1 MKAARWHGIEDIR
14 IEAIA
19 NPLFPDEDWVQINVK
34 ACGICGSDIH
44 EYENGPIALGKK
56 NGQRQQLPPVTL
68 GHEFSGI
75 INEVGKNVS
84 NLTKGMKVVIDA
96 GIPCC
101 ECHYCK
107 SNLNILCNDRGILG
121 LTLDGGFAE
130 YINVPSK
137 NCYPVEE
144 EIDFGLLALA
154 EPVTVAL
161 HALNRS
167 EFKKDDEVLI
177 IGGGPI
183 GLMILIALTKK
194 GIQRVGLV
202 EPIEVRRSLAL
213 ELGAQYVID
222 PINEDQQQIVLENTS
237 DLGADIVF
245 ECVGSERTFQS
256 ALSLTRKRGKFVVV
270 GSSPENI
277 PINFFDLLANE
288 KEIIGTYGRLDE
300 WQEAINLL
308 IKEEVSFRK
317 LISHNFELNQAQE
330 VFHNIIN
337 DKASYIKVILENR

>member
-1 MKAARWHGIEDIR
+1 MKAARWHGLENIQINE
-14 IEAIA
+14 IA
-19 NPLFPDEDWVQINVK
+19 KPPSPDEGWVQINVK

-56 NGQRQQLPPVTL
+56 NGPRQQLPPVTL
-68 GHEFSGI
+68 GHEFSGVI
-75 INEVGKNVS
+75 SEVGAGVS
-84 NLTKGMKVVIDA
+84 ELTEGMKVVIDA
-96 GIPCC
+96 GIPCG

-107 SNLNILCNDRGILG
+107 NDLNILCNDRGILG

-130 YINVPSK
+130 YVNVPAK

-144 EIDFGLLALA
+144 EVDFELLALA

-161 HALNRS
+161 HAINRS
-167 EFKKDDEVLI
+167 EVEKDDKVLI

-194 GIQRVGLV
+194 GIRNVGLV
-202 EPIEVRRSLAL
+202 EPIKVRRSLAL
-213 ELGAQYVID
+213 KLGAQYVID
-222 PINEDQQQIVLENTS
+222 PLNEDQQQIVLENTS
-237 DLGADIVF
+237 GLGANIVF
-245 ECVGSERTFQS
+245 ECVGSVRTFQT

-270 GSSPENI
+270 GSSPDDI

-288 KEIIGTYGRLDE
+288 KKIIGTYGRLHE

-308 IKEEVSFRK
+308 IKEEASFRQ
-317 LISHNFELNQAQE
+317 LISHNFKLEQASE

-337 DKASYIKVILENR
+337 DKSSYIKVLLAN

>member
-14 IEAIA
+14 IEEIK
-19 NPLFPDEDWVQINVK
+19 NPLFPKEDWVQINVK

-44 EYENGPIALGKK
+44 EYENGPVALGKK
-56 NGQRQQLPPVTL
+56 NGKRQKLPPVAL
-68 GHEFSGI
+68 GHEFSGV
-75 INEVGKNVS
+75 INEVGKNVL

-96 GIPCC
+96 GIPCGK
-101 ECHYCK
+101 CHYCK

-130 YINVPSK
+130 YINVPAK
-137 NCYPVEE
+137 NCYPVEDE
-144 EIDFGLLALA
+144 VDFGLLALA

-167 EFKKDDEVLI
+167 EVKKNDEVLI

-183 GLMILIALTKK
+183 GLMILIALTKT
-194 GIQRVGLV
+194 GIHRVGLV
-202 EPIEVRRSLAL
+202 EPIEARRLLAL

-277 PINFFDLLANE
+277 TINFFDLLANE

-308 IKEEVSFRK
+308 IEEEPSFRK
-317 LISHNFELNQAQE
+317 LISHNFELNQAHE
-330 VFHNIIN
+330 VFHNIIS
-337 DKASYIKVILENR
+337 DKASYIKVILTNR